1 MYDKLKSV
9 VSGFMAN
16 RNYNWEQVREN
27 TKDLKL
33 ILELNIQ
40 REVSDDEMNSLIDEM
55 ENEDLTSKENVISL
69 SSNYDNGFKVD
80 NYKYSA
86 WTLYEKL
93 LERRGWSKQSID
105 NIRSSAE
112 DILCK
117 LRRDNKD
124 AGKGLVV
131 GEIQSGKTA
140 NMAALIAQAA
150 DNGFNYFI
158 ILSGVIDALRKQT
171 GQRMR
176 QDLASNG
183 ESNLHWKVVDNPS
196 LKNKDLL
203 VETLDFRE
211 KSHDR
216 FITVCLKNYKRLENL
231 YNWLSANKSQQKNG
245 TGPLLAG

>member
-1 MYDKLKSV
+1 MSDKLKSV
-9 VSGFMAN
+9 VSGFMDN

-69 SSNYDNGFKVD
+69 SSNYDNGLKVD

-93 LERRGWSKQSID
+93 LESRGWSKQSID

-158 ILSGVIDALRKQT
+158 IFA
-171 GQRMR
+171 
-176 QDLASNG
+176 NC
-183 ESNLHWKVVDNPS
+183 
-196 LKNKDLL
+196 KNKLNTYHNIWQILTIYAGKCGQVRCQSTLL
-203 VETLDFRE
+203 ESCSLR
-211 KSHDR
+211 S
-216 FITVCLKNYKRLENL
+216 
-231 YNWLSANKSQQKNG
+231 
-245 TGPLLAG
+245 